1 MDVKVRVFYA
11 WPNDQL
17 SPDFA
22 DLWPNVG
29 MAMAILDFMSIGID
43 TKRDWQMKSFSWCL
57 PLNAKEGYR
66 CVILILT
73 SRVLTHT
80 WSTPGWKQFF
90 NTLNSP
96 RKRLIRY
103 WSWVLWES
111 QTIFSQIR

>member
-1 MDVKVRVFYA
+1 MDVKVRVLYA

-17 SPDFA
+17 SPDLA

-73 SRVLTHT
+73 SPLRYIWEQVACILWRTAAEVTVQNLELVARILCMPTLTT
-80 WSTPGWKQFF
+80 A
-90 NTLNSP
+90 L
-96 RKRLIRY
+96 RI
-103 WSWVLWES
+103 
-111 QTIFSQIR
+111 

>member
-1 MDVKVRVFYA
+1 MSSVPTKRIYFLFLPKCLVYNIIDRNNMDVKVRVLYA

-17 SPDFA
+17 SPDLA

-29 MAMAILDFMSIGID
+29 MAIAILDFMSIGID

-73 SRVLTHT
+73 SPL
-80 WSTPGWKQFF
+80 
-90 NTLNSP
+90 
-96 RKRLIRY
+96 RY
-103 WSWVLWES
+103 
-111 QTIFSQIR
+111 I

>member
-1 MDVKVRVFYA
+1 MFGIQHHRNNMDVKVRVLYA

-17 SPDFA
+17 SPDLA

-80 WSTPGWKQFF
+80 WRS
-90 NTLNSP
+90 
-96 RKRLIRY
+96 
-103 WSWVLWES
+103 
-111 QTIFSQIR
+111 FSQNFSSQLLKLSFTQCCHS